1 MRRDLTTGA
10 TISLAF
16 AISAAIVAAGCSGD
30 ASSDAPGVTRDT
42 LPDGTVVVRYPALPI
57 GEPLEV
63 VADLRMGS
71 VDDDPYLSFADV
83 RGIDAASDG
92 TIYVLDYQLSEVR
105 AFDAD
110 GNYLRTVATE
120 GEGPAEISE
129 ANGFILVRDSVLW
142 IQDHGKWAMLGV
154 TTEGEEVGRYQ
165 MPVRSYGYMWSG
177 TVDDAGRLWKADTHS
192 DAPPTFPPE
201 LGLQEATF
209 RRYMKSYDPGSGV
222 TDSIHL
228 GDGFRRSHISR
239 NSRGG
244 WSHRS
249 IPFDPAVHVV
259 VDPGGGLWQV
269 DDAAYRIARLDGRG
283 DTVRVIES
291 DVTGIAVT
299 DHDRTGFVERM
310 LELDPDGRATAEEIT
325 SYMPDVKPVIE
336 GLVVDDRGRLWVDR
350 VVPLGETPL
359 YDVFERD
366 GDYLGS
372 IRLAFEPN
380 QYLPIRIRDGRL
392 YALVQ
397 DELDIPFVV
406 RAALP
411 VLLEATESAGR

>member
-1 MRRDLTTGA
+1 MHELRTGLRF
-10 TISLAF
+10 SPAF
-16 AISAAIVAAGCSGD
+16 AISVFLFAAGCGGD

-57 GEPLEV
+57 GEPLEA

-83 RGIDAASDG
+83 RGIEAASDG

-110 GNYLRTVATE
+110 GNYLRTVATP
-120 GEGPAEISE
+120 GEGPGEISE
-129 ANGFILVRDSVLW
+129 ANGFVLVRDSILW

-165 MPVRSYGYMWSG
+165 MPVRSYGYIWSG
-177 TVDDAGRLWKADTHS
+177 TIDDTGRLWRMLSHS
-192 DAPPTFPPE
+192 DEAPGYPPPE
-201 LGLQEATF
+201 GLVESTF
-209 RRYMKSYDPGSGV
+209 RGYLKWYDPETEA
-222 TDSIHL
+222 TDSIFL
-228 GDGFRRSHISR
+228 GPNEGRSFVYG
-239 NSRGG
+239 NARGG
-244 WSHRS
+244 FTYRS
-249 IPFDPAVHVV
+249 IPFGTGVASRVDPA
-259 VDPGGGLWQV
+259 GGVWL
-269 DDAAYRIARLDGRG
+269 AHTSAYRVARLDSRG
-283 DTVRVIES
+283 DTVLVIEA
-291 DVTGIAVT
+291 DVAPLPVT
-299 DHDRTGFVERM
+299 ETDR
-310 LELDPDGRATAEEIT
+310 AAYAESSADAGPEARNAAREVA
-325 SYMPDVKPVIE
+325 SLMPEVKPVIE
-336 GLVVDDRGRLWVDR
+336 GLVVDDLGRLWVDR

-380 QYLPIRIRDGRL
+380 RYLPIRIRDGRL

-406 RAALP
+406 RADVP
-411 VLLEATESAGR
+411 VLIEATETVGR